1 MLRPFVWFLIPL
13 SVVLTVPTL
22 LRLNRQE
29 IRRRMSQRDE
39 IKHPDYVEQLLPK
52 DGKPDP
58 TEDWI
63 IAQANVFIVAGF
75 DPMTNLISSALYY
88 LLTNKDQYGHAQKE
102 IREEFAEYDDI
113 TGDRLQTMKYL
124 QAVIDESLRLHTNA
138 AFGLPRVSP
147 GYEVDGNFVPPGV
160 CIFNEFCIFGW
171 KLDLTRRKKKGDGQQ
186 CW

>member
-1 MLRPFVWFLIPL
+1 MLRPFIWMLIPP

-29 IRRRMSQRDE
+29 IRRRMSQREE
-39 IKHPDYVEQLLPK
+39 IKHPDYVEQLLSK

-63 IAQANVFIVAGF
+63 LAQANVFIVAGF

-88 LLTNKDQYGHAQKE
+88 LLADTDKYGHARKE
-102 IREEFAEYDDI
+102 IRDEFSGYGDI
-113 TGDRLQTMKYL
+113 TGERLQTMKYL
-124 QAVIDESLRLHTNA
+124 QAVIDESLRIHTNA

-147 GYEVDGNFVPPGV
+147 GYEVDGHYVPPGV
-160 CIFNEFCIFGW
+160 RICNNCCFLGLEHWI
-171 KLDLTRRKKKGDGQQ
+171 
-186 CW
+186 

>member
-63 IAQANVFIVAGF
+63 LAQANVFIVAGF
-75 DPMTNLISSALYY
+75 DP
-88 LLTNKDQYGHAQKE
+88 
-102 IREEFAEYDDI
+102 
-113 TGDRLQTMKYL
+113 
-124 QAVIDESLRLHTNA
+124 
-138 AFGLPRVSP
+138 
-147 GYEVDGNFVPPGV
+147 
-160 CIFNEFCIFGW
+160 
-171 KLDLTRRKKKGDGQQ
+171 
-186 CW
+186 